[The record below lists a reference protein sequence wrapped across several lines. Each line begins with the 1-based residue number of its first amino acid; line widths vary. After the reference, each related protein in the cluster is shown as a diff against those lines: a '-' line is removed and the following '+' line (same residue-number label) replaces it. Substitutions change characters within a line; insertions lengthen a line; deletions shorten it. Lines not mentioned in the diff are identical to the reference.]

1 VTLIDGTTITAEAG
15 NVVICTGDNKEYLYD
30 TDGNWVDLGSST
42 SYALKPHIHGN
53 ISSDGY
59 LTNETG
65 VVQTNSIVYSDAD
78 GKISKGPTFDTTNTT
93 KRFLAENGNWE

>member
-1 VTLIDGTTITAEAG
+1 MFTSSILFTKYKKEDLYGTG
-15 NVVICTGDNKEYLYD
+15 
-30 TDGNWVDLGSST
+30 GNWVDLGSST

-59 LTNETG
+59 LTNEAG
-65 VVQTNSIVYSDAD
+65 EVQTNSIVYSDPD